1 MGSWDCLDFP
11 ERPNFPLTGGKWRG
25 GGGGVELPCSQVATV
40 HRLLQETLAMVGQDV
55 LQPPR
60 VSPKKLP
67 RLTFAGSS
75 FSS

>member
-1 MGSWDCLDFP
+1 
-11 ERPNFPLTGGKWRG
+11 
-25 GGGGVELPCSQVATV
+25 VELPCSQVATV
-40 HRLLQETLAMVGQDV
+40 HRLLQEKLAMVGQDV